1 MDAMRADMGGAA
13 TVCASVVTAAA
24 LKLPI
29 NIIGGFY
36 NIVKLALG
44 FINNLC
50 VYFQIFFAFHI
61 PGLAP
66 LCENMPSGKAT
77 KPGDV
82 VTAKNG
88 KTIQVGK
95 QLFTCETV
103 GNFREKPDPF
113 VCRLTTRMRKDGW
126 FLLMLCAT
134 DTRSIP
140 ELLLML
146 LR

>member
-29 NIIGGFY
+29 NIIGGFCDTE
-36 NIVKLALG
+36 KLELRSIDN
-44 FINNLC
+44 FSEH
-50 VYFQIFFAFHI
+50 FFNHFLSLHQSPPPI

-95 QLFTCETV
+95 LLLTCEAV
-103 GNFREKPDPF
+103 RNFRKTDLF
-113 VCRLTTRMRKDGW
+113 VCRLTTRMQKAG
-126 FLLMLCAT
+126 
-134 DTRSIP
+134 
-140 ELLLML
+140 
-146 LR
+146 

>member
-29 NIIGGFY
+29 NIIGGFCDT
-36 NIVKLALG
+36 VKLELG
-44 FINNLC
+44 FIDNFCKSIFN
-50 VYFQIFFAFHI
+50 YFFIFPNALL

-95 QLFTCETV
+95 SLLACEAV
-103 GNFREKPDPF
+103 QNFRKTDLF
-113 VCRLTTRMRKDGW
+113 VCRLTTRMQKAG
-126 FLLMLCAT
+126 
-134 DTRSIP
+134 
-140 ELLLML
+140 
-146 LR
+146 